1 MSQTTPTVTI
11 FGGSGFVGRYISHR
25 MARAGWRVR
34 VAVRRPN
41 EAMFVRTYGD
51 VGQVEQI
58 LCNVRDEVSTRRAIA
73 GADAVINCVGILQET
88 KFQSFEDVHVD
99 APSLIA
105 RLTVE
110 AGISKLVHISSL
122 SADTDSNSAYAESK
136 AEGDAMVLETM
147 PDAVIL
153 RPSIIFGTEDKFFNR
168 MAEFSR
174 FSPVLPLICADTKF
188 QPVYVDDVAAAAVTA
203 ITGDV
208 AGGIYELGGP
218 EVATLRELAETTM
231 EVAGRKRILVAVPT
245 WIARTKAWAFEIF
258 EKATGGLFPAMITR
272 DQIEL
277 LHSDNIV
284 NDGTTGFTV
293 FGVTPTAMESVL
305 DSYLYSYRNSGQY
318 TVITD
323 SGKNLNL

>member
-11 FGGSGFVGRYISHR
+11 FGGSGFVGRYIAHR

-58 LCNVRDEVSTRRAIA
+58 LCNVRDEASTRAAIS

-99 APSLIA
+99 APNLIA
-105 RLTVE
+105 RLTTE

-122 SADTDSNSAYAESK
+122 SAGANGLSSYAESK
-136 AEGDAMVLETM
+136 AEGDAMVLDTM
-147 PDAVIL
+147 PEAIIL

-168 MAEFSR
+168 IAEFSR
-174 FSPVLPLICADTKF
+174 FSPILPLICADAKF

-203 ITGDV
+203 VTGDI

-218 EVATLRELAETTM
+218 EVATLRELAQITVD
-231 EVAGRKRILVAVPT
+231 VAGRKRILINAPI
-245 WIARTKAWAFEIF
+245 WIARSKAWAFEMF
-258 EKATGGLFPAMITR
+258 EKATGGLFPAMLTR
-272 DQIEL
+272 DQIDL
-277 LHSDNIV
+277 LHSDNVV
-284 NDGTTGFTV
+284 NEGSSGFAA
-293 FGVTPTAMESVL
+293 FGITPTAMGSIL
-305 DSYLYSYRNSGQY
+305 GGYLYSFRNNGQY
-318 TVITD
+318 TAITD